1 MEKLQEW
8 IQGSTQAHSKTA
20 ANKLIN
26 IDKVRILHKYK
37 PTVTLSDCPM
47 IAIPSNDVK
56 AIIGTK
62 MTSRINNAL
71 ENDES
76 PLQHKTAEQCSEEIQ
91 TALRDIIA
99 RLRVIP
105 NIRKD
110 IADTISEMLHTT
122 YASMWKAKYDLTE
135 PAALPPMVIELM
147 PGAVPTRVRRKYN
160 WTREQYE
167 FVKQLL
173 SKQVDV
179 GIISRVTSP
188 WCCPIVLVI
197 KPDLTWRLCVDP
209 SNLNKYTVPMTW
221 DIPRTREQVQH
232 LLRGVR
238 WMCKFDFVSMF
249 WQIPLHEDSRRL
261 FCFHAGDL
269 GVFQFN
275 RVAMGAMNSS
285 IYTQRVMT
293 MIFRHVHRKDGR
305 CLLHNGLIIM
315 TDDVLLYAKTQEE
328 MVEILGLFMH
338 TTCCHHLSC
347 HPGKVGIMLTSTI
360 FCGLK
365 ITRQGITVDPDRLA
379 GLMNVSPPRNLGD
392 VWQFNAAVGWIREDI
407 PLFSEA
413 SAVLSELVHKA
424 LKTKTR
430 RNMAAARRI
439 TLEQAGWTQR
449 HQDAWDTIKRSM
461 MQTITTAYRDKR
473 MRACIFTDAC
483 DTGWAYAITQCN
495 EG

>member
-1 MEKLQEW
+1 
-8 IQGSTQAHSKTA
+8 
-20 ANKLIN
+20 
-26 IDKVRILHKYK
+26 
-37 PTVTLSDCPM
+37 
-47 IAIPSNDVK
+47 
-56 AIIGTK
+56 
-62 MTSRINNAL
+62 
-71 ENDES
+71 
-76 PLQHKTAEQCSEEIQ
+76 
-91 TALRDIIA
+91 
-99 RLRVIP
+99 
-105 NIRKD
+105 
-110 IADTISEMLHTT
+110 
-122 YASMWKAKYDLTE
+122 
-135 PAALPPMVIELM
+135 
-147 PGAVPTRVRRKYN
+147 
-160 WTREQYE
+160 
-167 FVKQLL
+167 
-173 SKQVDV
+173 
-179 GIISRVTSP
+179 
-188 WCCPIVLVI
+188 
-197 KPDLTWRLCVDP
+197 
-209 SNLNKYTVPMTW
+209 
-221 DIPRTREQVQH
+221 
-232 LLRGVR
+232 
-238 WMCKFDFVSMF
+238 MCKFDFVSMF

-347 HPGKVGIMLTSTI
+347 HPGKVGIMLKSTI

-365 ITRQGITVDPDRLA
+365 VTRQGITVDPDRLT

-424 LKTKTR
+424 IKPKTR

-439 TLEQAGWTQR
+439 SLEQAGWTQR

-483 DTGWAYAITQCN
+483 DTGWAYAITQCR
-495 EG
+495 EGELDKPWPEQKHELLAVNSGQFHNSQLHWHMGCKEAYPIRMSIERHRHLLEGNIPFASINDHKTLMWVFSKPSRKCTISVAHRDRLDRWAAYLRSFTFDTIHIPGDINHFCDLLSRQGCTTAAKTWANKPRTRHPTKTRPKSHIKVAQPQFAVIKPLGMNDTATMSNKDMDLHGADLMPTVLGKNGRAAEP